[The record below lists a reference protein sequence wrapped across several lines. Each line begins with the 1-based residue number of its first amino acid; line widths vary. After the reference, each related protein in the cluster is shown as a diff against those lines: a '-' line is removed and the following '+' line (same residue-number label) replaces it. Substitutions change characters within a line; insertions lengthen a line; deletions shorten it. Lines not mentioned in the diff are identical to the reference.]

1 MDIFMIVIFAILG
14 FFGGCLCRIQT
25 KTYLNS
31 GSIFCFIWGI
41 TGIFSNMGLYGVYLP
56 SGIVNIAM
64 FLGILLFAIVYS
76 ALSHNRKIN
85 AQYISEMQCEIKY
98 RMVYVINVLVFVYI
112 IPFFIRALVIIRTE
126 GFIYLRSI
134 AGIESQEIGTTNLSN
149 LILQVFCYPAI
160 VATFIIGC
168 ILLFQGE
175 KESRKLL
182 IISFINL
189 TLYCLTNAARNGFIV
204 LVIIFL
210 LCYAKYYRVQRKE
223 RIQVLS
229 KKEKVMTSLLII
241 ICVGVLLW
249 ISNERSSEGDSIIRT
264 AYLYYFCGPAYLSKL
279 LDNLLTYKINTTF
292 LYGFSSF
299 GFVWNLIALFFN
311 RIGFSLINSDFIINS
326 TLACRSLTIGTN
338 VKLNAMSTVFFPFLM
353 DWGYFGLVIGP
364 ILLAIFS
371 YYIDKKAYWNNT
383 IRWHAIEAFWLYSIY
398 RTVFKWD
405 GISVSFFF
413 VLFFIIVFTKKEVI
427 YED

>member
-1 MDIFMIVIFAILG
+1 MNLIIILVFLFLGIFSVQI
-14 FFGGCLCRIQT
+14 CRLRT
-25 KTYLNS
+25 NTYLNS
-31 GSIFCFIWGI
+31 GSIFCFFWSM
-41 TGIFSNMGLYGVYLP
+41 TGIFSNMGLYDVYLP
-56 SGIVNIAM
+56 SRIVNIAM
-64 FLGILLFAIVYS
+64 ILGICIFSIFYS
-76 ALSHNRKIN
+76 ILSRNRKITVYKLN
-85 AQYISEMQCEIKY
+85 VMSCNIKY
-98 RMVYVINVLVFVYI
+98 KLILFINILIFLYI
-112 IPFFIRALVIIRTE
+112 VPFFIKSLAIIQSE
-126 GFIYLRSI
+126 GFMYLRSI
-134 AGIESQEIGTTNLSN
+134 AGIESQEIGTTNFSN

-160 VATFIIGC
+160 IATFIIGC
-168 ILLFQGE
+168 ILLFQGK

-204 LVIIFL
+204 LVVIFL
-210 LCYAKYYRVQRKE
+210 LCYVKYYRLQRKE

-229 KKEKVMTSLLII
+229 KKEKVMTSLLIV

-264 AYLYYFCGPAYLSKL
+264 AYLYYFCGPAYLSQL
-279 LDNLLTYKINTTF
+279 LNNLLTYKINTTF
-292 LYGFSSF
+292 LYGFSTF
-299 GFVWNLIALFFN
+299 GFVWNLVALFFN
-311 RIGFSLINSDFIINS
+311 KIGFSLINSDFIINS
-326 TLACRSLTIGTN
+326 TLACRSLIIGSN

-353 DWGYFGLVIGP
+353 DWGYFGLIIGP

-413 VLFFIIVFTKKEVI
+413 VLFFIVVFTKKEVI
-427 YED
+427 YEG